1 MKVKKYLFE
10 FLAIFI
16 AITASF
22 LLDEWRETRQ
32 NREETKKALEF
43 IRMDIQI
50 DTNYYRLRMS
60 RLERHAKALEKG
72 LNGSISSDKID
83 DMKLLLRG
91 LRGNADYEIQHY
103 GFNYLSNN
111 IRMPKMK
118 NDTLLISLGLYYDLS
133 SPSGNYGLFGREH
146 FRLASDH
153 YYKMFESFPRF
164 LDKDTTIANNA
175 IREGMNEFLSDPY
188 WQGRVNLM
196 YREADRSMQLVYDK
210 NLKFAEYL
218 LDQIEK
224 ELDDDI
230 DMYYTK

>member
-1 MKVKKYLFE
+1 MKLKKYLFE

-32 NREETKKALEF
+32 HRDETKKALEF
-43 IRMDIQI
+43 IKMDIRI
-50 DTNYYRLRMS
+50 DTNYYKLRMN

-72 LNGSISSDKID
+72 LDGSISSANLD
-83 DMKLLLRG
+83 DMKSLLTG

-111 IRMPKMK
+111 IRMPIMK

-133 SPSGNYGLFGREH
+133 SSTGNYGLFGREH
-146 FRLASDH
+146 FRLASDN
-153 YYKMFESFPRF
+153 YYKMFEAFPRF

-175 IREGMNEFLSDPY
+175 IREGMDDFLNDPY
-188 WQGRVNLM
+188 WQGRINLM
-196 YREADRSMQLVYDK
+196 HREADRSMQLVYDK

-224 ELDDDI
+224 ELDDDVG
-230 DMYYTK
+230 MYYTK